1 VGAFF
6 NGVGAPASSM
16 AQPDGTQA
24 AGMIPG
30 DRRLLWSGGRARM
43 QYLDQLMRSAYGR
56 VIAVTDS
63 GTSTAYNYYNASW
76 GILTEMLMTGNFVN
90 LGAL

>member
-1 VGAFF
+1 
-6 NGVGAPASSM
+6 
-16 AQPDGTQA
+16 
-24 AGMIPG
+24 
-30 DRRLLWSGGRARM
+30 M